1 MTVITTPTPDTL
13 DVSLFGIVPH
23 LDILSRLMLL
33 QSHNGRFPIAH
44 TKSRSARRG
53 STRKLTKQKGAGAS
67 RKGSNRSPSR
77 KGGGVAFGPR
87 SNANFHIGMNA
98 QERRLGLASA
108 LTLKNQEDRIRVID
122 KIDSKTA
129 VMAKTF
135 ADITKDSTALVF
147 ISALESK
154 KVSGLDNIHGTHVDV
169 VTHASPAEILKYDY
183 CVFTQEALKDL
194 SEHFISAYNN

>member
-23 LDILSRLMLL
+23 LDVLSRLMLL

-98 QERRLGLASA
+98 GERRLGLASA
-108 LTLKNQEDRIRVID
+108 LTLKNQEGKIRVLDSID
-122 KIDSKTA
+122 PKTA

-135 ADITKDSTALVF
+135 GDIIEQGTALVF
-147 ISALESK
+147 VSALESK
-154 KVSGLDNIHGTHVDV
+154 QITGLDNIHGTHVDV

-183 CVFTQEALKDL
+183 CIFTKDALKSL
-194 SEHFISAYNN
+194 SEHFISENA

>member
-1 MTVITTPTPDTL
+1 MSTLTTPSPDTL
-13 DVSLFGIVPH
+13 DASLFAIVPH
-23 LDILSRLMLL
+23 LDVLSRLMLL

-44 TKSRSARRG
+44 TLSRSARRG

-87 SNANFHIGMNA
+87 SNANFHISMNA

-108 LTLKNQEDRIRVID
+108 LTLKTQEGKIRTIESID
-122 KIDSKTA
+122 TKTA

-135 ADITKDSTALVF
+135 ADITNEGTVLVF
-147 ISALESK
+147 VSAAESK
-154 KVSGLDNIHGTHVDV
+154 KVLGLSNLHGTHVDV

-183 CVFTQEALKDL
+183 CVFTKDALKSL
-194 SEHFISAYNN
+194 SAHFVSEKA